1 MVSVAYPRKGRPW
14 TDVDDD
20 TLRLWSETMNTR
32 EIADLLGRT
41 SHSVYERKK
50 VLGLSQSR

>member
-1 MVSVAYPRKGRPW
+1 MMSVAYPRKGLPW
-14 TDVDDD
+14 TDVDDN